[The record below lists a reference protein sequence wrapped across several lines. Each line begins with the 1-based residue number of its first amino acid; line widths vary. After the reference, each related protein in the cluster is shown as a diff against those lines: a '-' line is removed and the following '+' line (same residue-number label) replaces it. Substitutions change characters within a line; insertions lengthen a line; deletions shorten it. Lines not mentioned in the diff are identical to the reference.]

1 MKNMFQNKNYLQG
14 QTVISYLLLENLF
27 QVQLNRLYLFMQ
39 RNFQILENFLNR
51 CWPSLDIKHW
61 AKCDEVY
68 KIIEH
73 EIQHQYTYYKKKWY
87 CRNIHIEK
95 NKDRML

>member
-1 MKNMFQNKNYLQG
+1 
-14 QTVISYLLLENLF
+14 
-27 QVQLNRLYLFMQ
+27 MQ

-73 EIQHQYTYYKKKWY
+73 EVQHQYTYYKK
-87 CRNIHIEK
+87 NGIVEI
-95 NKDRML
+95 